1 MKATCIEDFSIYQKA
16 LKAADAVSSILK
28 RPAMER
34 DRRLSE
40 QLGGSSAAVPALMA
54 EGFGLGTDRQF
65 AQNLY
70 RSRGES
76 KETRTHL
83 RVARGRGYVTAD
95 ECESLCAKYDEIER
109 LTTSLIRQ
117 SQKED
122 RRVRG

>member
-1 MKATCIEDFSIYQKA
+1 MKATCIEDFLIYQKA
-16 LKAADAVSSILK
+16 LKAAEIVDAILK

-34 DRRLSE
+34 DRRLCE
-40 QLGGSSAAVPALMA
+40 QLAGSSAAVPALMA

-65 AQNLY
+65 AQHLY

-83 RVARGRGYVTAD
+83 VVAGGRGYLTAE

-109 LTTSLIRQ
+109 MTTSLIRHL
-117 SQKED
+117 QKED
-122 RRVRG
+122 RKVRG

>member
-1 MKATCIEDFSIYQKA
+1 MKATCIEDFSIYQGA
-16 LKAADAVSSILK
+16 LKAADAVAEVLK

-34 DRRLSE
+34 DRRLRE
-40 QLGGSSAAVPALMA
+40 QLAGSSAAVPALMA

-70 RSRGES
+70 RARGES

-83 RVARGRGYVTAD
+83 RIARGRGYVTTE

-109 LTTSLIRQ
+109 MTTSLIRHL
-117 SQKED
+117 QKED